1 MTMPLIFPEADH
13 AERGARLA
21 AAWQRARG
29 GVPGRRRRTA
39 RTVTG
44 R

>member
-13 AERGARLA
+13 TERGARLA
-21 AAWQRARG
+21 AAWQRPAG
-29 GVPGRRRRTA
+29 GVPRRRRRPA
-39 RTVTG
+39 RTVAG